1 MAFSSA
7 RTDLGET
14 ERTQALARFQ
24 RLRPF
29 LEDGVPLTQVA
40 KAEGIP
46 LRTARR
52 WVARYRAEGLAG
64 LGRRPRA
71 DRGGKRFSASLCRI
85 TEGLALQKPRLSV
98 AAVHRRVVQ
107 LARERGEAPP
117 GYSAVYALV
126 RQMGPALLT
135 LAHEGTK
142 AYSETFDL
150 LYRHEAEAPNAVW
163 QADHTEL
170 DIWLRDERGQA
181 RTPWLTVILD
191 DFSRAIAGYSLSF
204 SAPSALQ
211 TALALR
217 QAIWRKPQAG
227 WHVCGIPARF
237 YTDHGSDFTSRHIE
251 QAAADLKMQLIFSGV
266 GKPRGRGKIERFFE
280 TLTQVL
286 LTRLPGYAPTGLVR
300 LFPR

>member
-29 LEDGVPLTQVA
+29 LEDGVPLTRVA
-40 KAEGIP
+40 KAEGIA

-52 WVARYRAEGLAG
+52 WVARYWAEGLVG

-71 DRGGKRFSASLCRI
+71 DRGGKRFSAALCRI
-85 TEGLALQKPRLSV
+85 IEGLALQKPRLSV

-135 LAHEGTK
+135 LAHEGAK
-142 AYSETFDL
+142 AYSEAFDL

-181 RTPWLTVILD
+181 R
-191 DFSRAIAGYSLSF
+191 
-204 SAPSALQ
+204 
-211 TALALR
+211 
-217 QAIWRKPQAG
+217 KP
-227 WHVCGIPARF
+227 
-237 YTDHGSDFTSRHIE
+237 
-251 QAAADLKMQLIFSGV
+251 
-266 GKPRGRGKIERFFE
+266 
-280 TLTQVL
+280 
-286 LTRLPGYAPTGLVR
+286 
-300 LFPR
+300 